1 VASTIE
7 LMGINAS
14 KLSPQEYWENANE
27 IPDLDVFIVNIHPH
41 KIDIDDIPC
50 DYDGIKDR
58 HNDILF
64 GDRSSHYDEKMANL
78 VGNYSNMATEMKYL
92 IGDAIHKID
101 DQTTKADLEKKFQD
115 IIRRYQGHLVAQ

>member
-1 VASTIE
+1 MSSTIG
-7 LMGINAS
+7 LKGINAS

-78 VGNYSNMATEMKYL
+78 VGNYSNMATEMSASTIL
-92 IGDAIHKID
+92 
-101 DQTTKADLEKKFQD
+101 
-115 IIRRYQGHLVAQ
+115 LVAFNRNSHMHLTIQFFSLIQGS